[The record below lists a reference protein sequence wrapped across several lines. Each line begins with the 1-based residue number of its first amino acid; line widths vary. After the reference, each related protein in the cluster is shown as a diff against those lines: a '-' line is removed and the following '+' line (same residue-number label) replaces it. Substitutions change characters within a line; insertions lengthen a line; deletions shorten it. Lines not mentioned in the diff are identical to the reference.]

1 MSTVTPNLGLV
12 LPSNSEKVSRVIIN
26 TNNERIDAAFGTA
39 GAKVYTVELA
49 VSNVSGAYE
58 GRVDDDVIT
67 AQMSANRLY
76 IVDPSVFND
85 IITVTCYDG
94 YLTLACDDVA
104 GDTTVEITVIK
115 EAVDPTQITSTE
127 FDILNNRIGD
137 LSTLDTTNKSNVVNA
152 VNEVKAGVD
161 TNSDAITNLNNKVG
175 TVSYSPLSINSGFTG
190 TAYVG
195 RYGSIRTI
203 TGAIQANAS
212 GAGQIIAS
220 VGSTDKPPIEIKAPC
235 TGFMLGG
242 QCEIIL
248 TVNGNLQMNVP
259 SGATNNTAKFCF
271 TYFVQ

>member
-1 MSTVTPNLGLV
+1 MSTVTPNLGLI

-39 GAKVYTVELA
+39 GAKVYTVELT

-76 IVDPSVFND
+76 IVDPTVFND
-85 IITVTCYDG
+85 VITVTCYDG
-94 YLTLACDDVA
+94 YLTLSCDDVA

-137 LSTLDTTNKSNVVNA
+137 LSTLTTTNKSNVVNA

-161 TNSDAITNLNNKVG
+161 TNSDAIATLNSKIATLTLRNINWNYTVSAHGEAHTNLKTLIDNDIPAGYKYLGIAGYRTNNGNVVINAVIYLDSG
-175 TVSYSPLSINSGFTG
+175 YSLQIIN
-190 TAYVG
+190 
-195 RYGSIRTI
+195 
-203 TGAIQANAS
+203 NAS
-212 GAGQIIAS
+212 SDISNSVNIQYLCIA
-220 VGSTDKPPIEIKAPC
+220 
-235 TGFMLGG
+235 
-242 QCEIIL
+242 
-248 TVNGNLQMNVP
+248 N
-259 SGATNNTAKFCF
+259 
-271 TYFVQ
+271 

>member
-76 IVDPSVFND
+76 IVDPTVFND
-85 IITVTCYDG
+85 VITVTCYDG
-94 YLTLACDDVA
+94 YLTLSCDDVA

-161 TNSDAITNLNNKVG
+161 TNSDAIANVASALLTQLQGNSLILAG
-175 TVSYSPLSINSGFTG
+175 T
-190 TAYVG
+190 
-195 RYGSIRTI
+195 
-203 TGAIQANAS
+203 
-212 GAGQIIAS
+212 
-220 VGSTDKPPIEIKAPC
+220 
-235 TGFMLGG
+235 LGG
-242 QCEIIL
+242 DVISKIKEAQNGITFYRNSNNPTNHPTGGEWGAYLIIRID
-248 TVNGNLQMNVP
+248 TIAAVIYFDNSHFACSYGINTSTATSISWNVI
-259 SGATNNTAKFCF
+259 K
-271 TYFVQ
+271 